1 MVKLESKLTATI
13 LAKEAYKKFGTEFG
27 TVKAH
32 DTNDYKS
39 KNIGI
44 EFDL

>member
-13 LAKEAYKKFGTEFG
+13 LAKEAYKHFGTQFG
-27 TVKAH
+27 NVKGQT
-32 DTNDYKS
+32 TNDYKS